1 MHPGGG
7 VEDSY
12 SPAYSLRKPE
22 LPGAFTVGLGLSQ
35 RFRLFP
41 EPVQAVEQLRM

>member
-1 MHPGGG
+1 MQPCVFPAETGVAGG
-7 VEDSY
+7 V
-12 SPAYSLRKPE
+12 K
-22 LPGAFTVGLGLSQ
+22 VGLGLSQ